1 MMRERKFLTKS
12 EKIQILKQVAAN
24 IAVGHSKSKAAWL
37 VLGVN
42 GRNIFRWLDK
52 DRDLWQI
59 IHTEPYPY
67 DVAPIDGRQ
76 ERSTPSFDWNE
87 AMSKLVT
94 GLTIRP
100 SGSMLYKYRFENG
113 RLIEYR
119 KSLTSNDWYATPEV
133 TIPEQ
138 AYDTWTFEV
147 VA

>member
-1 MMRERKFLTKS
+1 MRERKFLTKD
-12 EKIQILKQVAAN
+12 EKIEILNQVAAN
-24 IAVGHSKSKAAWL
+24 IAAGHSKHKAAWL
-37 VLGVN
+37 VCGIN

-52 DRDLWQI
+52 DKDLWEI
-59 IHTEPYPY
+59 IYTEPYPY
-67 DVAPIDGRQ
+67 DDAPIDGRK

-94 GLTIRP
+94 GFTVRP
-100 SGSMLYKYRFENG
+100 KGSMLYKYRFENG
-113 RLIEYR
+113 RLVEYR
-119 KSLTSNDWYATPEV
+119 KSLTSNDWYATTEV